1 MADKYVGDSRHR
13 PSFDASRI
21 NRAVERAAGDA
32 SFIDDSVALL
42 RGMQF
47 PAFKHAIIQYA
58 KESRVPDDALALF
71 ESLDGYIE
79 YRDLYHLQKSLE
91 QNNPAKKRSNQ
102 ITDKTRTEPDVR
114 TRPTDA
120 EASIKERQATSES
133 EERHDYPEVNP
144 TAMSSFI
151 CDRCGK
157 PFQNQDDLF
166 RHRQFESETNVT

>member
-58 KESRVPDDALALF
+58 KRSRVPDEVEALF

-120 EASIKERQATSES
+120 EASIKERQAIDAS
-133 EERHDYPEVNP
+133 EERGDYQVTP
-144 TAMSSFI
+144 TATSNFI
-151 CDRCGK
+151 CERCGK

-166 RHRQFESETNVT
+166 RHRQFESEASVT